1 MRSIVLHLLC
11 LFFGIDR
18 GGGDSAK
25 DTFLADFALYT
36 CLSTQSAQ
44 VHHCLPL
51 SKYTPSYV
59 SWHRVFRYW
68 WHPSTFRP
76 PLSSHC
82 IRSVSNH
89 IESYHLILQ
98 GSLTAITAVTTCHNH
113 RAASSVFSSGALW
126 GASAIVATRRALFR
140 RPKWTSWPS
149 HCVLGSKGT
158 LGGWSFKVTKN
169 VKFAFSQCLL
179 CAAAIHCHTIS
190 YPLVKQTAEALAGKS
205 PERKSHPWHPLTDI
219 LQDRRPSSQGLWEG
233 RPLTYRHLL
242 HRATFFTRST
252 AHESGKSRWS
262 RVNWRRQTVGK
273 IMGSEVKQ
281 SNLKQSTFWRHS
293 EGIPKVH
300 QDQPRT
306 QKWNRL
312 AGDLLQTWAC
322 KLGLSKGYIGIH

>member
-44 VHHCLPL
+44 VHHCIPL
-51 SKYTPSYV
+51 SKYAPSYV

-98 GSLTAITAVTTCHNH
+98 GSLTAITAVTCCYNMSQPS
-113 RAASSVFSSGALW
+113 RCIGAASSVFSSGALW
-126 GASAIVATRRALFR
+126 GASAIVATRTALFR

-158 LGGWSFKVTKN
+158 LGGWSFKVTKY

-179 CAAAIHCHTIS
+179 CAAVIHCHTMS
-190 YPLVKQTAEALAGKS
+190 YPLVKQTAEALAAS
-205 PERKSHPWHPLTDI
+205 RQEPRKKINPDWHSARQATEL
-219 LQDRRPSSQGLWEG
+219 SGFG
-233 RPLTYRHLL
+233 R
-242 HRATFFTRST
+242 
-252 AHESGKSRWS
+252 
-262 RVNWRRQTVGK
+262 
-273 IMGSEVKQ
+273 
-281 SNLKQSTFWRHS
+281 
-293 EGIPKVH
+293 
-300 QDQPRT
+300 
-306 QKWNRL
+306 
-312 AGDLLQTWAC
+312 
-322 KLGLSKGYIGIH
+322 